1 MENEIL
7 ELLRENNA
15 MLKRVCAWL
24 DKVESNQYRDSED
37 MKQFAMN
44 YVANM
49 MTAPRQSCDIVQPLN
64 RRLNNDHILY
74 RL

>member
-1 MENEIL
+1 MEKEIL

-15 MLKRVCAWL
+15 MLKRVCSWL

-37 MKQFAMN
+37 MKQFVMN

-49 MTAPRQSCDIVQPLN
+49 MTAPRQACDIIQPINGKLS
-64 RRLNNDHILY
+64 NDQIFY
-74 RL
+74 R

>member
-37 MKQFAMN
+37 MKQFVMN

-49 MTAPRQSCDIVQPLN
+49 MTAPRQACDIIQPIN
-64 RRLNNDHILY
+64 HQLNNDQIFY
-74 RL
+74 R

>member
-1 MENEIL
+1 MEKEIL

-15 MLKRVCAWL
+15 LLKRICAWL

-44 YVANM
+44 CVANM
-49 MTAPRQSCDIVQPLN
+49 MTAPRQACDIVQPLN